1 MVALVATSSK
11 SHLDASGTQ
20 RHMAGQHPLRSF
32 NAKSLWT
39 GAAHGIGRAL
49 AQRFAREGVRH
60 VAVADLDS
68 DDDAAPVAVA
78 VTGLTFAE
86 RRT

>member
-1 MVALVATSSK
+1 V
-11 SHLDASGTQ
+11 
-20 RHMAGQHPLRSF
+20 
-32 NAKSLWT
+32 WT
-39 GAAHGIGRAL
+39 GAAYGIGRAL

-60 VAVADLDS
+60 VAVVDLDS
-68 DDDAAPVAVA
+68 DDDAAPVALAVAVA